1 MFNDIEKPE
10 FKSKVQAQSQIE
22 KGKMNYSL
30 TEKIRENSSDLG
42 LGLVYLEFGLR
53 LVNSCP

>member
-30 TEKIRENSSDLG
+30 T
-42 LGLVYLEFGLR
+42 
-53 LVNSCP
+53 